1 MKYRSDF
8 IVVQNFLCISDTRP
22 EDTPAR
28 KYSNKFGLLFTYS
41 YLCGILLSFYMLMK
55 KSLLTTLSLL
65 VCVLAMAEPI
75 SSKKA
80 LEIATSYL
88 AKSGA
93 PRRVA
98 TQMSV
103 QPFQTDR
110 QGNPLM
116 YAVNNGGDGYVIVSG
131 DDRMRQVLAYS
142 DSGKLDIADMPENM
156 RYWLQCLAA
165 DMQLLID
172 AGYQPQA
179 EESRRAAA
187 AVKTEVTPMLSCQWG
202 QNAPYNDICPTDE
215 EGKTLTGCVATAMA
229 QVLYYHKKERQAEI
243 PSKPLQDTEAYT
255 GNRGVPVPALKAENY
270 AIDWNQLVKE
280 YSETSTDAQKQ
291 NIAKLMLF
299 CGAAVYMDYNSSVS
313 LASSIEIAPALI
325 KYFGFSPKTRIVE
338 RSSYTEQQW
347 VDLMYNEL
355 KSGRPVLYGGSGT
368 DGGHQFVLDGYD
380 GNEMFHFNWGWDGRY
395 DGFVALSVLN
405 SGEKFPV
412 GARESTA
419 EFASDQSAIINAEYG
434 GTGTPSYR
442 LSYYSSR
449 IEGNEIYFG
458 LINNTGVINSFEVCL
473 AYKNQKT
480 GAAGYYEENKETWND
495 LKKGYYRTHGISFT
509 TPYPALANNDIIV
522 WPVSRLVGA
531 TEWQKASDEVLEYG
545 VVSYDAEGNL
555 TLSLYPKEKLN
566 TTISV
571 EGNKYAGSTQKI
583 KAAVTNTGDEQQFS
597 IYLWVKTDPDYFDN
611 TEEKDR
617 KYEAYAGITAL
628 KNATHVEVIPFTP
641 AAVGTYY
648 IWVTKDRT
656 GKEVLAKEQVSISAN
671 PHTVNG
677 LAFNV
682 FEPQGLQTTTIQTTG
697 EIVQE
702 VYAASITPVA
712 FSLVNA
718 SATDITDATVTFKVW
733 KKEGETW
740 TEKPSSSITGPVSI
754 KAGYK
759 INVNGWTFV
768 NGIGE
773 YRIDLLCNENVSDTR
788 FVNTYETYIVADE
801 YGKLIPTK
809 YTSGT
814 IVTPAN
820 ATALVLDNI
829 VSKNVAVTAN
839 ENPNTLY
846 YLGAGMTATGLEG
859 KNIINSD
866 DQLVATSIVLQ
877 DGYNFCPAYNFTA
890 ESISY
895 KRSLEAGWT
904 TLMLPF
910 EITTIPEGLTAYEF
924 VSEDGDEV
932 TFKQLSKLSA
942 FEACLLRV
950 DAAKEYTFT
959 ATNQKVSSG
968 YLDAATAKNF
978 KFIGISS
985 KPDYAK
991 AYMLS
996 ADGSKFELSST
1007 PAYQSF
1013 RGCFVPTYGASYL
1026 PEVLTI
1032 KGIPTGI
1039 KTIKASDAKTDGVY
1053 YNLSG
1058 QRVGAD
1064 YKGIVIHNG
1073 KKIIK
1078 K

>member
-1 MKYRSDF
+1 
-8 IVVQNFLCISDTRP
+8 
-22 EDTPAR
+22 
-28 KYSNKFGLLFTYS
+28 
-41 YLCGILLSFYMLMK
+41 MK
-55 KSLLTTLSLL
+55 KYLLVTLSLL

-93 PRRVA
+93 PRRA
-98 TQMSV
+98 AAQMSV

-116 YAVNNGGDGYVIVSG
+116 YAVNNGGDGFVIVSG
-131 DDRMRQVLAYS
+131 DDRMRQVLGYS
-142 DSGKLDIADMPENM
+142 NSGTLDIADMPENM
-156 RYWLQCLAA
+156 RYWLQCLAT

-172 AGYQPQA
+172 AGYQPQVV
-179 EESRRAAA
+179 ESRRAAA
-187 AVKTEVTPMLSCQWG
+187 AVKTEVIPMLSCLWG
-202 QNAPYNDICPTDE
+202 QNAPYNNLCPDDDN
-215 EGKTLTGCVATAMA
+215 GRTLTGCVATAIA
-229 QVLYYHKKERQAEI
+229 QVLYYHKKERHAEI

-255 GNRGVPVPALKAENY
+255 GNCGVPVPALKAENY

-347 VDLMYNEL
+347 ADLMYNEL

-368 DGGHQFVLDGYD
+368 EGGHQFVLDGYD

-419 EFASDQSAIINAEYG
+419 EFASDQSAVINAEYG

-473 AYKNQKT
+473 AYKNRKT
-480 GAAGYYEENKETWND
+480 GETGYFDADTQKDTWNN
-495 LKKGYYRTHGISFT
+495 LKKGYYGTHRLTFPT
-509 TPYPALANNDIIV
+509 FYPDFANKDLIV
-522 WPVSRLVGA
+522 YPVSRVVGT
-531 TEWQKASDEVLEYG
+531 TEWLKASDEVFEYG
-545 VVSYDAEGNL
+545 IVSYDAEGNR
-555 TLSLYPKEKLN
+555 TELSLYPKEKLN

-583 KAAVTNTGDEQQFS
+583 KAAVTNTGDEQQLS
-597 IYLWVKTDPDYFDN
+597 IYFWIKTDPNYFDN

-617 KYEAYAGITAL
+617 KYEAFAGITAL

-641 AAVGTYY
+641 ATAGTYY

-656 GKEVLAKEQVSISAN
+656 GKVLLVKEQVAISAS

-677 LAFNV
+677 LAFSV
-682 FEPQGLQTTTIQTTG
+682 FEPKGLQTTTIQSTG

-702 VYAASITPVA
+702 VYALSITPKT
-712 FSLVNA
+712 FRLVNA
-718 SATDITDATVTFKVW
+718 SDKDITGADVTFNLW
-733 KKEGETW
+733 KKEGGNW
-740 TEKPSSSITGPVSI
+740 TEKQGSSLSGKVTLTPGQ
-754 KAGYK
+754 K
-759 INVNGWTFV
+759 INVNGWPFV
-768 NGIGE
+768 EGIGE
-773 YRIDLLCNENVSDTR
+773 YRLELVCDGTVTDTR
-788 FVNTYETYIVADE
+788 YINTYESYTTVDAT
-801 YGKLIPTK
+801 GRQTPVK

-814 IVTPAN
+814 ITAPADAAALIIENIISNNVSVTPN
-820 ATALVLDNI
+820 D
-829 VSKNVAVTAN
+829 
-839 ENPNTLY
+839 NPNTLY
-846 YLGAGMTATGLEG
+846 YLGEGMTATGLDG
-859 KNIINSD
+859 KNVINYN
-866 DQLVATSIVLQ
+866 LAATIALQ
-877 DGYNFCPAYNFTA
+877 DGYDFCVPYEFTA
-890 ESISY
+890 QNISY
-895 KRSLEAGWT
+895 KRSFEAGCT
-904 TLMLPF
+904 TLMVPF
-910 EITTIPEGLTAYEF
+910 EVTTIPEGLTAYEF
-924 VSEDGDEV
+924 ASEDGNEV
-932 TFKQLSKLSA
+932 TFNMLEKLSA
-942 FEACLLRV
+942 FEGSLVKV

-959 ATNQKVSSG
+959 AANQKLFNN
-968 YLDAATAKNF
+968 YTDAAAALNF

-991 AYMLS
+991 AYLLS
-996 ADGSKFELSST
+996 ADGTKFELSDN
-1007 PAYQSF
+1007 PKYQSF
-1013 RGCFVPTYGASYL
+1013 RGCFVPTYGATYL
-1026 PEVLTI
+1026 PATLTI

-1073 KKIIK
+1073 KKMLRK
-1078 K
+1078 